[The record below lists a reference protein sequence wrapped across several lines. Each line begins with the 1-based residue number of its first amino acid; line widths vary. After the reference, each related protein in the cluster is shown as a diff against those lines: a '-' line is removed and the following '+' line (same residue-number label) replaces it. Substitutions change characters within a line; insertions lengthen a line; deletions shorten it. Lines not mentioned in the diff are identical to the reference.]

1 MMSKTTITMQVEHFD
16 GLLKQ
21 IRQLEDGGK
30 KAVKNTVNDMKAR
43 APSWVAA
50 AVTLKYNISKKEI
63 IPGSVRKGK
72 NGEKLAVK
80 QAGKIRITGETIESF
95 QMVYE
100 GRMLTPVHFG
110 MTPKAPPQGRNYT
123 LKMQVIKG
131 QKKVIG
137 RYLNTRTPGGPYSEC
152 SHNILMG
159 TGAATSEG
167 VSHIPFQRMS
177 KTRTDLHKFTAISV
191 PQMVDSEEVNEKI
204 IERLNTEAAKR
215 FQHNLDRILSR

>member
-16 GLLKQ
+16 GLFKQ

-30 KAVKNTVNDMKAR
+30 KAVRNTVNDMNAR

-50 AVTLKYNISKKEI
+50 AVTQKYNISKKEI

-95 QMVYE
+95 QMVYK
-100 GRMLTPVHFG
+100 GRRLTPVHFG
-110 MTPKAPPQGRNYT
+110 MTPKIPPPGKSYT
-123 LKMQVIKG
+123 LRMQVIKG

-137 RYLNTRTPGGPYSEC
+137 RYLNTRTPGGPYSER

>member
-1 MMSKTTITMQVEHFD
+1 MQVEHFD

-50 AVTLKYNISKKEI
+50 AVTTEYNISKKEI
-63 IPGSVRKGK
+63 IPGSVKKGK
-72 NGEKLAVK
+72 NGEKVAVE
-80 QAGKIRITGETIESF
+80 QAGKIRITGETIETF

-100 GRMLTPVHFG
+100 GGLLTPVHFG
-110 MTPKAPPQGRNYT
+110 MTPKTPPPGKSYT
-123 LKMQVIKG
+123 LRMQVIKG
-131 QKKVIG
+131 KKKVIG
-137 RYLNTRTPGGPYSEC
+137 RYLNTRTPGGPYSER

-167 VSHIPFQRMS
+167 VSHIPFQRVS
-177 KTRTDLHKFTAISV
+177 KSRTDIHKFTTVSV
-191 PQMVDSEEVNEKI
+191 PQMVDNEEVNEKI
-204 IERLNTEAAKR
+204 LERLNTEAAKR
-215 FQHNLDRILSR
+215 LQHNLDRALGR